1 MAVQEQSATDN
12 QAYDEVQAIKD
23 ILNSSL
29 THPVDSFVNEMARKE
44 WIQPAAETMDMH
56 VLSLEQQPMT
66 VSSEVVSTSGRQTHK
81 RTVTIDET
89 EPDNAVSES
98 LAITAEDWKI

>member
-1 MAVQEQSATDN
+1 MMAVQEQVATDN

-44 WIQPAAETMDMH
+44 WNQPSAETMDMDR
-56 VLSLEQQPMT
+56 VLSLDKPMT
-66 VSSEVVSTSGRQTHK
+66 ISSEVVSASVPSNTQANS
-81 RTVTIDET
+81 DY
-89 EPDNAVSES
+89 
-98 LAITAEDWKI
+98 